1 MTDQLHTDLPQ
12 ALRRALDLLAERPA
26 NPDVSKGYLDLL
38 TDEFATNTPKNT
50 GLIQAAW
57 ASGIGSMLY
66 DNAQALARRVASV
79 WQLPVD
85 WLNIPSG
92 GVALDV
98 GSGPGNV
105 TAQLGQATGPDGLAL
120 GLDISEPMLAR
131 AVQAQAGP
139 NVGFMRAD
147 AQRLPL
153 RDETVDATTS
163 LAVLQLIPNPAQTL
177 AEMVR
182 VLKPG
187 GDFLFMA
194 PKGEHGRAGFALKRV
209 LGFTADQEGFGHAR
223 DGYPLDKARAL
234 MQRHGL
240 TVRSVNSYC
249 RLFTESLEDLLNYA
263 YHRKA
268 MKQKQPSEQDFHGD
282 TAPMSAEA
290 LNKVGTAYKVYSTI
304 YPALRAWTLLDR
316 LIPFSPGYMM
326 VARASK
332 AA

>member
-1 MTDQLHTDLPQ
+1 MTTARSTAAEPWQIGLFRRSLKKKETMKALLDNLPPVEG
-12 ALRRALDLLAERPA
+12 RRCLEL
-26 NPDVSKGYLDLL
+26 GCG
-38 TDEFATNTPKNT
+38 T
-50 GLIQAAW
+50 GLTSYFLRQRGGTWTSCDFERDHVRSARQLVGERVVHIDERSLPFPTASFDVVVAINFLEHIQ
-57 ASGIGSMLY
+57 
-66 DNAQALARRVASV
+66 D
-79 WQLPVD
+79 D
-85 WLNIPSG
+85 
-92 GVALDV
+92 
-98 GSGPGNV
+98 
-105 TAQLGQATGPDGLAL
+105 DG
-120 GLDISEPMLAR
+120 
-131 AVQAQAGP
+131 
-139 NVGFMRAD
+139 FF
-147 AQRLPL
+147 
-153 RDETVDATTS
+153 
-163 LAVLQLIPNPAQTL
+163 

-187 GDFLFMA
+187 GEFLFMA
-194 PKGEHGRAGFALKRV
+194 PKGEHGRPGFALKRV

-240 TVRSVNSYC
+240 MVRSVNSYC